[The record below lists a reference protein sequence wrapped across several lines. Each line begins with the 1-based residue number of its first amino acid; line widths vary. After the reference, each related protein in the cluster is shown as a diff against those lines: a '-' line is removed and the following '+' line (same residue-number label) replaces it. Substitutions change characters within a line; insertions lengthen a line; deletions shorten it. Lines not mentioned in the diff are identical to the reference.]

1 MSQNFEY
8 YLIYSLREDSVCKDW
23 GCYYMDI
30 MAPVM
35 LCTLFLHQLL
45 CILVGV
51 PDNLWLHIYIRYEN

>member
-30 MAPVM
+30 MAVGGKVARP
-35 LCTLFLHQLL
+35 LAELHSQISDKCL
-45 CILVGV
+45 
-51 PDNLWLHIYIRYEN
+51 NKS